1 MMHYPNAVSFLNHF
15 HQDWEDFHE
24 DYPDLIESYVDS
36 QYVNIDYV
44 ALPQE
49 LVALAT
55 AYENADSDD
64 WLYEKYGVYFIP
76 SADGFTASTLL
87 LEFARLVREC
97 LTKRNQQSQT

>member
-1 MMHYPNAVSFLNHF
+1 
-15 HQDWEDFHE
+15 
-24 DYPDLIESYVDS
+24 
-36 QYVNIDYV
+36 V

-76 SADGFTASTLL
+76 SSAGFTASTLL
-87 LEFARLVREC
+87 LEFARIVREC
-97 LTKRNQQSQT
+97 MARRNQRT